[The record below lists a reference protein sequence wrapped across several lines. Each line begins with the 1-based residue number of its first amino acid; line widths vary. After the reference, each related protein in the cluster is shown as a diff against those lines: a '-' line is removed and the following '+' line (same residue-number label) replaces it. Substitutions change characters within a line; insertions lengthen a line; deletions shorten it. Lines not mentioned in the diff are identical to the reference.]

1 MRTGPALQRD
11 DTELVLRV
19 GFALEKT
26 GEFQVYD
33 IVHSGDGSSSR
44 PAPPLEAAQLA

>member
-33 IVHSGDGSSSR
+33 IVHSSDGSSSR
-44 PAPPLEAAQLA
+44 SAPPLEAAQLA